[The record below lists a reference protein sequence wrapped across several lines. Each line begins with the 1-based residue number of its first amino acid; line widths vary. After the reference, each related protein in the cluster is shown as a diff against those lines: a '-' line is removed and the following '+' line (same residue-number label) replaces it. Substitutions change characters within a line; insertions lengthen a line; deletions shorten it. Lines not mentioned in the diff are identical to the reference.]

1 MKAGMMWPIGITA
14 ILGATV
20 AANIVMIRLASDD
33 PSMAIE
39 PNYYKK
45 AVDFDSTMAAER
57 RSNAL
62 GWTAVS
68 SIEPMVAGQPT
79 RVRVKLATADGTA
92 IPDATVKVVAL
103 FNARANDLK
112 QATLT
117 AQPDSSY
124 TASIDVSFPGLW
136 EVRVDATRGA
146 EHLISTSRVDVSAAT
161 GRSRTP

>member
-20 AANIVMIRLASDD
+20 AANIVMMRLASDD

-39 PNYYKK
+39 PDYYKK

-68 SIEPMVAGQPT
+68 SIDPIVAGKPT
-79 RVRVKLATADGTA
+79 RVRVRLATVDGTP
-92 IPDATVKVVAL
+92 IPDATVRVVAL

-112 QATLT
+112 QATMV
-117 AQPDSSY
+117 AQSDSSY
-124 TASIDVSFPGLW
+124 AASLDIGFPGQW

-146 EHLISTSRVDVSAAT
+146 AHLISTSRVEVGSST
-161 GRSRTP
+161 GRGTVP